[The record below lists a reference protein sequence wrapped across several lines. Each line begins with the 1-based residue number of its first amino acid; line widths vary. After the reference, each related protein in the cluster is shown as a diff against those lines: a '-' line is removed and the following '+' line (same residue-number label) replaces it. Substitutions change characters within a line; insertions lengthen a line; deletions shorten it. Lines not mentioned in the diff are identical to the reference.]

1 MKFSKMMKIINK
13 SIKNGITEINRSDV
27 AHLFGS
33 ANHQLAEEL
42 RYLGCDVQMVAD
54 LFNVKFGEKFTKE
67 EIEKQEEIERMY
79 VNILR

>member
-13 SIKNGITEINRSDV
+13 AIKNGTMEINKSDAV
-27 AHLFGS
+27 HLFGT
-33 ANHQLAEEL
+33 ADERLAEEL
-42 RYLGCDVQMVAD
+42 RYLGCDVQRVAD

-79 VNILR
+79 GNIFR

>member
-13 SIKNGITEINRSDV
+13 LIKSGITEIDKSDV
-27 AHLFGS
+27 EYLFGRV
-33 ANHQLAEEL
+33 NEQLAEEL
-42 RYLGCDVQMVAD
+42 KYLGCDVQRVAD

-79 VNILR
+79 GNI

>member
-13 SIKNGITEINRSDV
+13 SIKDGITEINKLDV
-27 AHLFGS
+27 VHLFGR
-33 ANHQLAEEL
+33 ADEQLAAEL
-42 RYLGCDVQMVAD
+42 RYLGCDVQRVAD

-79 VNILR
+79 GNI

>member
-13 SIKNGITEINRSDV
+13 SIKSGITEINKSDV
-27 AHLFGS
+27 EHLFG
-33 ANHQLAEEL
+33 AADERLAEEL
-42 RYLGCDVQMVAD
+42 RYLGCNVQRVAD

-79 VNILR
+79 GNI

>member
-13 SIKNGITEINRSDV
+13 LIKSGVTEIDKSDV
-27 AHLFGS
+27 EYLFGR
-33 ANHQLAEEL
+33 ANEQLAEEL
-42 RYLGCDVQMVAD
+42 KYLGCDVQRVAD

-79 VNILR
+79 GNI